1 MLSSAGPVEEER
13 YQRVRRAFGRGER
26 LGCQARLRGD
36 LLVDVPAESQL
47 HRQVVRKRAEAW
59 PVKIDPV
66 LRLHYV
72 EVAKPDMADP
82 SSDFRRL
89 AEALAAQW
97 SLSDVRA
104 DLAVLRGLQK
114 TLRAGDFAV
123 TACVRHGRDIVAV
136 YPGLKERVFGLAFDI
151 GSTTVAA
158 HLCDL
163 GSGDVLASG
172 GRMNPQIRL
181 GEDLMSRVSHI
192 MMHPGGD
199 RELTEAVHEALA
211 ALAGETAKAA
221 SVALDDI
228 VEATLAGNPIM
239 HHLALGLDP
248 TELGVAPFALTIDAG
263 FDAPAR
269 EIGLAIAPGAFAY
282 ALPCIGGHVGADAAA
297 VVLCEAPYLSDEI
310 RLIVDVGTNA
320 EIVLGNRDRLLACS
334 SPTGPAFEG
343 AQISC
348 GQRAAP
354 GAIERLRIDR
364 ATFEPRFKV
373 IGCDL
378 WSDEAGFAAAT
389 GRASSTS
396 IRATGIC
403 GSGIIETVA
412 EMAICGLLRP
422 DGIIDGTMAARTPR
436 IRTDGRT
443 FAFVIAEGEPR
454 IVITQGDIRAIQLAK
469 AALYAGV
476 KLLMER
482 YGVAK
487 VERITLAG
495 AFGSHIDPIYAMALG
510 LIPDCALDKVG
521 SAGNAAGTGARI
533 ALVNAA
539 SRREIGE
546 VVRRIE
552 KVETAIEPGF
562 QAHFVEAMAIPHASD
577 AFPHLEENA
586 SASHSS
592 ARRRK
597 SQDEGAAE
605 GGDQLALL
613 VSPVLQDLDLLE
625 RDEAAAH
632 NRLELGK
639 EILDLRF
646 LVDDLDDD
654 RQILGEPKDLRRVQP
669 ARMAETHGPA
679 QHRRAGEVRRT
690 RLEDDR
696 LIKRAALIF
705 IVLADEDAKQHGVAR
720 NLHDQAPLSWL
731 REAAATC
738 PSQTAARHKTRE
750 SAMLTPASFISP
762 SRTRLSVCRLKDE
775 KVV

>member
-1 MLSSAGPVEEER
+1 MDGEAMPDQDIGNGWPGEARPGPNRRIKRMTEFTVAFSPSGKRGRFAEGVSVLEAARRLGVDLDSVCGGRGICGRCRVAIVEGVDQKRAIASAFDHVTALGAVEER

-89 AEALAAQW
+89 AEALAEQW

-221 SVALDDI
+221 GVALDDI

-378 WSDEAGFAAAT
+378 WSDEEGFAEAT
-389 GRASSTS
+389 HLTGV
-396 IRATGIC
+396 TGIC

-454 IVITQGDIRAIQLAK
+454 IAITQGDIRAIQLAK

-495 AFGSHIDPIYAMALG
+495 AFGSHIDPAYAMALG
-510 LIPDCALDKVG
+510 LIPDCPLDKVS

-533 ALVNAA
+533 ALLNAA
-539 SRREIGE
+539 SRREIGQ
-546 VVRRIE
+546 VVRNIE

-577 AFPHLEENA
+577 AFPHLEERLGVTFKRA
-586 SASHSS
+586 ETRAP
-592 ARRRK
+592 RRR
-597 SQDEGAAE
+597 
-605 GGDQLALL
+605 GG
-613 VSPVLQDLDLLE
+613 
-625 RDEAAAH
+625 
-632 NRLELGK
+632 
-639 EILDLRF
+639 
-646 LVDDLDDD
+646 
-654 RQILGEPKDLRRVQP
+654 RR
-669 ARMAETHGPA
+669 R
-679 QHRRAGEVRRT
+679 
-690 RLEDDR
+690 
-696 LIKRAALIF
+696 
-705 IVLADEDAKQHGVAR
+705 
-720 NLHDQAPLSWL
+720 
-731 REAAATC
+731 
-738 PSQTAARHKTRE
+738 
-750 SAMLTPASFISP
+750 
-762 SRTRLSVCRLKDE
+762 
-775 KVV
+775 